1 MVELR
6 PNPYA
11 PPRASE
17 PTPTSE
23 APASGGPRGIGGWL
37 IVCLISLVVWAIVY
51 VIGLY
56 GILVHIDLVSAG
68 LAKGN
73 LLVLA
78 RVILVPSGLVMV
90 IVALAWMFRHDRRFP
105 KLFVAHVV
113 MQVIWSGAA
122 ALEPRSGV
130 SVEVVLVLI
139 VRALVWVN
147 YFWVSER
154 VEATFVR

>member
-1 MVELR
+1 MVEVR

-17 PTPTSE
+17 PPPTSE

-37 IVCLISLVVWAIVY
+37 IVCLLGLLVWAIVY

-56 GILVHIDLVSAG
+56 SILVDIDALSAG

-73 LLVLA
+73 AWALA

-90 IVALAWMFRHDRRFP
+90 IVALVWMFRHDRRFP

-113 MQVIWSGAA
+113 VQVIMYGLA

-130 SVEVVLVLI
+130 SVEIVLVLI
-139 VRALVWVN
+139 VRALAWFN